1 MVAGW
6 IAAKVA
12 RDAMALIGSLEL
24 WLLIAVMFWFGGR
37 EHSLSVGLWCFFPMD
52 LGLTRGKLDFIE
64 SIWAFIEKLPCGQE
78 LDKAIL
84 IVTQKI
90 LEQSNRFIFSSV
102 SLVKDGLE
110 MSPA

>member
-1 MVAGW
+1 MW
-6 IAAKVA
+6 
-12 RDAMALIGSLEL
+12 
-24 WLLIAVMFWFGGR
+24 
-37 EHSLSVGLWCFFPMD
+37 
-52 LGLTRGKLDFIE
+52 
-64 SIWAFIEKLPCGQE
+64 QE